1 MRYFFSILLLS
12 FTLVLQAQSKNDL
25 GRQKIKGMAKSIT
38 EMEYNAT
45 GDSLKWK
52 TVARYNDTGNLIDYC
67 TYSAKG
73 ALLSRAVYIYNDT
86 TGSLMEE
93 RRFKG
98 DSSLIVKVT
107 YVFDEIGNK
116 TEEHNFDVSGKEF
129 MKVLSK
135 FDIKGNRTVK
145 DSYNEFGIL
154 FLKANSKFD
163 PQGHEISIKEYDSH
177 HGLKFETGYEYTAS
191 DANGNWTQRTTL
203 KNEEPSAITKREIV
217 Y

>member
-1 MRYFFSILLLS
+1 MRYFLSILLLAFS
-12 FTLVLQAQSKNDL
+12 LLVQAKNDL
-25 GRQKIKGMAKSIT
+25 LRQKIKGLAKTIT
-38 EMEYNAT
+38 EMEYNAA

-52 TVARYNDTGNLIDYC
+52 TIARYNDTGNLIDYC

-86 TGSLMEE
+86 SGSFIEE
-93 RRFKG
+93 RRFKA

-107 YVFDEIGNK
+107 YAFDDRGNK
-116 TEEHNFDVSGKEF
+116 IEEHNFDVSGKEF

-163 PQGHEISIKEYDSH
+163 PQGREISINEYDSH
-177 HGLKFETGYEYTAS
+177 HGLKFEIGYEYSAS

-203 KNEEPSAITKREIV
+203 KNEEPFAITKREIV

>member
-1 MRYFFSILLLS
+1 MRYFFSVLLLAFS
-12 FTLVLQAQSKNDL
+12 LIAQANNDL
-25 GRQKIKGMAKSIT
+25 ARQKVKGLAKTIT
-38 EMEYNAT
+38 EMEYIAA

-52 TVARYNDTGNLIDYC
+52 TVARFNDTGNLIDYC

-73 ALLSRAVYIYNDT
+73 ALLSRAVNVYNDS
-86 TGSLMEE
+86 TGQLIEE
-93 RRFKG
+93 RRYKA

-107 YVFDEIGNK
+107 YVFDDRGNK

-177 HGLKFETGYEYTAS
+177 HGLKFEIGYEYTTS
-191 DANGNWTQRTTL
+191 DANGNWTQRITH

>member
-1 MRYFFSILLLS
+1 MRYFFSLLLLA
-12 FTLVLQAQSKNDL
+12 FCLIAQAKNDL
-25 GRQKIKGMAKSIT
+25 TRQKIKGMAKTIT
-38 EMEYNAT
+38 EIEYNAN
-45 GDSLKWK
+45 GDSLKYK

-73 ALLSRAVYIYNDT
+73 TLLSRALFVYNDT
-86 TGSLMEE
+86 TGVLIEE
-93 RRFKG
+93 RRYKA
-98 DSSLIVKVT
+98 DSSLIVKVA
-107 YVFDEIGNK
+107 YVFDDMGNK

-135 FDIKGNRTVK
+135 FDIKGNRSVK

-177 HGLKFETGYEYTAS
+177 HGLKFEIGYEYTAS
-191 DANGNWTQRTTL
+191 DANGNWIQRTTL
-203 KNEEPSAITKREIV
+203 KNEEPSSITKREIV
-217 Y
+217 YW